1 MNRCE
6 CTSRMWWVS
15 VLWMK
20 CTNMFSTWWKQA
32 NPFHFCSQYYEP
44 ELGNL
49 KDLLRK
55 PNRFIITI
63 IKIYLSIFRPHCQCF
78 QKTFEI
84 IYGGIIIVGF
94 TVFHRHFGHLRSQ
107 YLEHYVFFSS
117 FHLVIILGIWS
128 DRWPRPFFYAF
139 LKGLLGILG
148 RSGFGVHRFHK

>member
-1 MNRCE
+1 MYEPNVMGFSFMNE
-6 CTSRMWWVS
+6 MYDY
-15 VLWMK
+15 VLNLMEA
-20 CTNMFSTWWKQA
+20 T

-78 QKTFEI
+78 QKTFEV

-94 TVFHRHFGHLRSQ
+94 AVFHRHFGHLRSQ
-107 YLEHYVFFSS
+107 YLEDYVFFPS
-117 FHLVIILGIWS
+117 FHLVLILGIWS
-128 DRWPRPFFYAF
+128 DR
-139 LKGLLGILG
+139 
-148 RSGFGVHRFHK
+148 